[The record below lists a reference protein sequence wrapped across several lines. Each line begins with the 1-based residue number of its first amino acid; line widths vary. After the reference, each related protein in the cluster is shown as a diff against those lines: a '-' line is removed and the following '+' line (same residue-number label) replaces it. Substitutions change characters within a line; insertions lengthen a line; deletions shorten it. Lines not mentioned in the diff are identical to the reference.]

1 MRYFFQKRA
10 ALRYRSWKISSL
22 Q

>member
-1 MRYFFQKRA
+1 MRYFFEKER
-10 ALRYRSWKISSL
+10 RYSYRSWKISSL